1 MTDSFMPLMR
11 ALVAAALL
19 LATATLMLVAVN
31 TARAAGALAI
41 GKCGAFGES
50 YDFLTTEAAGKNA
63 LAKCAGNACRVVAS
77 VQRGCAALAI
87 NYISN
92 PCGPHGWGKSAEL
105 GRAQNAA
112 LRACYKDGG
121 KEWVIRTFFATARA
135 DARAATLSL

>member
-87 NYISN
+87 NYINN

-105 GRAQNAA
+105 GRAQKTRRCAPATRTAA
-112 LRACYKDGG
+112 RSASSAPFLRRQGLTH
-121 KEWVIRTFFATARA
+121 EPQP
-135 DARAATLSL
+135 